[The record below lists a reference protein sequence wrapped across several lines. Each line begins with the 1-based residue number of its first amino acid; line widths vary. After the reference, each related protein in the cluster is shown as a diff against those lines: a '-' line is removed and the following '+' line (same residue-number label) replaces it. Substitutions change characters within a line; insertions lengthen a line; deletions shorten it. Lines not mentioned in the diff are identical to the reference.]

1 VFGPDGSL
9 LPTYS
14 GNVLLQSGSGAFVLP
29 FALNDAPGKYVIKAT
44 DVVSGATI
52 ETTIELR

>member
-1 VFGPDGSL
+1 VFGPEGSL

-14 GNVLLQSGSGAFVLP
+14 GNVLLQNGSGSFVLP

-44 DVVSGATI
+44 DVISGATI
-52 ETTIELR
+52 EKTIELR